1 MKIIPNIPG
10 FAKLLYCLRYFNPY
24 KKAIEAAKAAGD
36 DEEERRQILAATS
49 SFGPMIMKMFNCRLT
64 VEGLDNLPEKG
75 PVVLV
80 GNHQGYADIA
90 AYFAAFRKFQFAF
103 VAKEEL
109 ARIPFYG
116 PWMARIRSV
125 FIPRGEAKASLE
137 AIREGVALLE
147 RGFSLVIFPEG
158 TRSQSSE
165 PGPFMKGAF
174 KLATRAK
181 VPIVPVSLDGTY
193 NMFEATGVIQPAD
206 IRMIVHEP
214 IPTAGLSRQ
223 EEKELPE
230 RVEKIVT
237 DGVRLLAGKAAGE
250 DAAEQNAETDNSND
264 KEEKENSNDKEE
276 TL

>member
-10 FAKLLYCLRYFNPY
+10 FAKLLYCLKYFNPY
-24 KKAIEAAKAAGD
+24 KKKIAAAKAAGD
-36 DEEERRQILAATS
+36 WEEEQRQILAATS
-49 SFGPMIMKMFNCRLT
+49 SFGSMIMKMFGCQLT

-90 AYFAAFRKFQFAF
+90 AYFAAFRKFQFGF
-103 VAKEEL
+103 IAKEEL
-109 ARIPFYG
+109 GRIPFYG
-116 PWMARIRSV
+116 PWMERIRSV
-125 FIPRGEAKASLE
+125 FIRRSDPRASLE
-137 AIREGVALLE
+137 TIREGVSLLE
-147 RGFSLVIFPEG
+147 KGFSLVIFPEG

-193 NMFEATGVIQPAD
+193 NMFETTGVIRPAD
-206 IRMIVHEP
+206 IRIIVHEP
-214 IPTAGLSRQ
+214 IPTAALSR
-223 EEKELPE
+223 EELKQLPE

-237 DGVRLLAGKAAGE
+237 DGVRKLASE
-250 DAAEQNAETDNSND
+250 
-264 KEEKENSNDKEE
+264 KEE